1 MALVLLMA
9 CCFMPAAALAT
20 GLPQPDGGYAGGGI
34 YPDGGYTGSFGGI
47 VPDSGLSNNF
57 GGTVPNA
64 GSGLNNGSVPSV
76 GGGLTNGYGGIV
88 PDSGLSNMG
97 GNTGSGAMISGGV
110 SLPAIISGPSDT
122 ASAIGG
128 VPAALRVEAYSSNGL
143 SLGYQWYSL
152 GGSPNGYPSPI
163 SGAVLS
169 SYTPPQ
175 SMGTN
180 YYCVG
185 VYATANG
192 MRSNEVMSGAAAVSY
207 YGIEIAR
214 NPSKTQYSVGSSVS
228 LNGLVVR
235 VYEANGNYW
244 ESSNGSGLSVYPQT
258 LGSKGS
264 IPVQVSYG
272 QSSATFYVNVTDG
285 TAADDP
291 NHEHKFGD
299 WEVTKEATCVTTGSR
314 TRKCECGTAETEEL
328 MKTDHTWDDG
338 TVTKQPTNTANG
350 ATLYT
355 CTICKANRSEII
367 PAGTQN
373 PSPTTSLDAAAAGNN
388 PANTG
393 SGTTYANNS
402 YVAVT
407 PPGASSA
414 AANASG
420 QATLY
425 TPQNGTSGQSQY
437 PGQTNPGQVGTAST
451 IDSSRG
457 SHSEESS
464 GWWLIP
470 VSALLLVGTGIGAY
484 YLMRRRGG
492 E

>member
-1 MALVLLMA
+1 MKKRIFALALVLVLA
-9 CCFMPAAALAT
+9 CCFMSAGAMAT
-20 GLPQPDGGYAGGGI
+20 GLPQPDGGYVQGGI
-34 YPDGGYTGSFGGI
+34 YPDGGYGGSFGGI

-57 GGTVPNA
+57 GG
-64 GSGLNNGSVPSV
+64 GVPSV
-76 GGGLTNGYGGIV
+76 GNGLTNGYGSIV

-97 GNTGSGAMISGGV
+97 GNVSSGTVISGGV

-122 ASAIGG
+122 AAAVGN

-143 SLGYQWYSL
+143 TLGYQWYSL

-185 VYATANG
+185 VYAVSNG

-207 YGIEIAR
+207 YGLEIVR
-214 NPSKTQYSVGSSVS
+214 NPSKTQYATGSAVS
-228 LNGLVVR
+228 LDGLVVR

-258 LGSKGS
+258 LNTNGN
-264 IPVQVSYG
+264 IPVEVSNG
-272 QSSATFYVNVTDG
+272 QSSATFYVTVTAG

-291 NHEHKFGD
+291 NHEHKFGE
-299 WEVTKEATCVTTGSR
+299 WETTKEATCVTTGAR

-328 MKTDHTWDDG
+328 MKTDHTWDEG

-367 PAGTQN
+367 PAGTQS

-388 PANTG
+388 PTVNTG

-407 PPGASSA
+407 PPGASA
-414 AANASG
+414 AAAAAG
-420 QATLY
+420 QAGANA
-425 TPQNGTSGQSQY
+425 QNGANGQTQY
-437 PGQTNPGQVGTAST
+437 PGQTDLGQVGTVANV
-451 IDSSRG
+451 DGSRG
-457 SHSEESS
+457 AHNEESS

>member
-1 MALVLLMA
+1 MKKRIFAVALVLIMA
-9 CCFMPAAALAT
+9 CCLMPASAMAT
-20 GLPQPDGGYAGGGI
+20 GLPQPDGGYTQGGI
-34 YPDGGYTGSFGGI
+34 FPDSGLNNGYGSI
-47 VPDSGLSNNF
+47 VPDSGLNNNF
-57 GGTVPNA
+57 GGTV
-64 GSGLNNGSVPSV
+64 GSGTV
-76 GGGLTNGYGGIV
+76 
-88 PDSGLSNMG
+88 
-97 GNTGSGAMISGGV
+97 ISGGV

-122 ASAIGG
+122 ASAVGG
-128 VPAALRVEAYSSNGL
+128 VPAALRVEAYSTNGL

-185 VYATANG
+185 VYAISNG
-192 MRSNEVMSGAAAVSY
+192 IRSNEVMSGAAAVSY

-214 NPSKTQYSVGSSVS
+214 NPSKTQYAVGSSVS
-228 LNGLVVR
+228 LDGLVVR
-235 VYEANGNYW
+235 VYEANGGYW
-244 ESSNGSGLSVYPQT
+244 ESSNGNGLSVYPQT
-258 LGSKGS
+258 LSTKGS

-291 NHEHKFGD
+291 NHEHKFGE
-299 WEVTKEATCVTTGSR
+299 WETTKEATCVTTGSR
-314 TRKCECGTAETEEL
+314 TRKCECGETETEEL
-328 MKTDHTWDDG
+328 MKTDHTWDEG

-367 PAGTQN
+367 PAGTQS

-388 PANTG
+388 PSANTG

-414 AANASG
+414 AAANASG

-425 TPQNGTSGQSQY
+425 TPPVGANGQSQY
-437 PGQTNPGQVGTAST
+437 PGQTDLGQVGTAST
-451 IDSSRG
+451 IGSNRG

-484 YLMRRRGG
+484 YLMRRRSG